1 MSRQL
6 TDSKAGVRRHR
17 RARKTAIK
25 TLLALAAAACATAA
39 LAPRAAVAET
49 HEGVQDPSA
58 KTNLTAAE
66 VTTILGQ
73 AASQAKPGQM
83 IVVMD
88 TEGITLGIVGMKGFD
103 DNKAPDGH
111 TTFPVSGIFSERE
124 QLIRTAAARARTVA
138 FFASNENAFTTR
150 TARFIIQDHFP
161 QPIKNTPGGPL
172 YGVQFSSFRGSDTLR
187 DEQSGFPALSGDPG
201 GVPIYKNGIK
211 AGGIGVA
218 GDGVDIAARPELL
231 PLGLFGSNPE
241 FKTFQGKEEGDF
253 DEAVALAGVKGFET
267 PRRIRAVKI
276 FVDGLRFPFLR
287 NSAARQNETRTLD
300 QITSSG
306 DGTLLASAPLR
317 KATPDVVASQ
327 PNGFL
332 RTSFAG
338 LEGELKRQF
347 EIDAAGNKVA
357 VANTLA
363 AQIVDSNDTDANG
376 TLLPAAQRLT
386 VADVNQILN
395 QGVAAAIN
403 TRALIRE
410 PDGVSARVHLAVVD
424 RDGDLLAV
432 FRMDDGPNFGYDVC
446 IQKARTAAFFSDDS
460 HAFSTRGVGFM
471 CQEFFPIGIEKN
483 SSVGG
488 PLFEIQDR
496 LFLTGIA
503 AGTEPSSTNFRPLV
517 GPNNDVRNPLRNG
530 IQIFPG
536 GEPLYKGGVLVG
548 AIGISGDGV
557 DQDERIGFGGSAG
570 FRPQDGI
577 RSDQLGDQDVIDFVG
592 ARLQRIVDIYDLST
606 GIPNVINALGGP
618 TPIDLTGDD
627 QLPERFR
634 QRMEQ
639 GFHDFRLPYVRL
651 PRNPERF
658 DPGDKGVKIGKVK
671 QT

>member
-1 MSRQL
+1 MSRQFIESLEGRQLLSSVVDATL
-6 TDSKAGVRRHR
+6 TTLT
-17 RARKTAIK
+17 TAFR
-25 TLLALAAAACATAA
+25 
-39 LAPRAAVAET
+39 APRAAAET

-58 KTNLTAAE
+58 KANLTAAE

-73 AASQAKPGQM
+73 AASQAKPGQV

-103 DNKAPDGH
+103 DNVAPDGK
-111 TTFPVSGIFSERE
+111 TTFPPTGVFSERE
-124 QLIRTAAARARTVA
+124 QLIRTAAARARTAA

-161 QPIKNTPGGPL
+161 QNVKNTPGGPL
-172 YGVQFSSFRGSDTLR
+172 YGVQFSSFRGGDTLR

-201 GVPIYKNGIK
+201 GVPIYKDGIK

-218 GDGVDIAARPELL
+218 GDGSDVAARPELL
-231 PLGLFGSNPE
+231 PVGLFGSNPD

-253 DEAVALAGVKGFET
+253 DEAVALAGIKGFET
-267 PRRIRAVKI
+267 PKRIRATKI
-276 FVDGLRFPFLR
+276 FVDGLRFPFLK
-287 NSAARQNETRTLD
+287 NSAARANATRTLD
-300 QITSSG
+300 QITTAG
-306 DGTLLASAPLR
+306 DGTLLSSDPLR
-317 KATPDVVASQ
+317 KSTPAVVASQ
-327 PNGFL
+327 PNQFV

-338 LEGELKRQF
+338 VEGELKRQF
-347 EIDAAGNKVA
+347 EIDASGNKVA
-357 VANTLA
+357 VPNTLA

-376 TLLPAAQRLT
+376 ALLPESQRIT
-386 VADVNQILN
+386 EADVNTMITQA
-395 QGVAAAIN
+395 VATAIN

-410 PDGVSARVHLAVVD
+410 PDGVAARVHIAIVD
-424 RDGDLLAV
+424 RDGDLLGV
-432 FRMDDGPNFGYDVC
+432 FRMDDGPNFGYDVA
-446 IQKARTAAFFSDDS
+446 IQKARTAAFFSDNS
-460 HAFSTRGVGFM
+460 HAFSTRALGFM
-471 CQEFFPIGIEKN
+471 SQEFFPIGIEKN

-488 PLFEIQDR
+488 PLFEVQDR

-517 GPNNDVRNPLRNG
+517 GDNNDVRNPLRNG
-530 IQIFPG
+530 ITIFPG
-536 GEPLYKGGVLVG
+536 GEPIYKDGVLVG

-557 DQDERIGFGGSAG
+557 DQDERIGFGGSKG
-570 FRPQDGI
+570 FRPADGI
-577 RSDQLGDQDVIDFVG
+577 RSDQINDQDVIDFLTGRVQ
-592 ARLQRIVDIYDLST
+592 RLVDLYDLST

-634 QRMEQ
+634 QRMEE
-639 GFHDFRLPYVRL
+639 GFHDFRLPYIRL

-671 QT
+671 QG